1 LSHSENIKQ
10 FEKEDQ
16 KQPLIAQ
23 TPRPPYYAVIFTSIR
38 TDGDNG
44 YSEAAKSALAMA
56 RQQPGFLG
64 YESARNDVGISVSYW
79 ESLES
84 IKAWRNHPLHQV
96 VQKKADDWYCD
107 SRIRICK
114 VERDY

>member
-1 LSHSENIKQ
+1 MST
-10 FEKEDQ
+10 
-16 KQPLIAQ
+16 IAN
-23 TPRPPYYAVIFTSIR
+23 TPKPPYYAVIFTSIR

-44 YSEAAKSALAMA
+44 YIEAVTRVLDIA

-64 YESARNDVGISVSYW
+64 YESARNDIGISVSYW
-79 ESLES
+79 ASLDAIRAWKNHPEHRKVQPMESL
-84 IKAWRNHPLHQV
+84 
-96 VQKKADDWYCD
+96 WYGS